1 MTATALARI
10 EAEIGWQNVERKH
23 VVEEGRLRRFAE
35 AIGDSNPR
43 WREEAPPTFLVT
55 MLAEPPDFAPA
66 LDYGAGWL
74 NAGDRFEY
82 FRSIRAGD
90 ELRSQSRLT
99 NAFEKHGSTGV
110 MLFLM
115 FETSFRNS
123 DGQLVARHIGT
134 RIRR

>member
-1 MTATALARI
+1 MTAGALARI
-10 EAEIGWQNVERKH
+10 EADIGRQSADRTH
-23 VVEEGRLRRFAE
+23 VVEGGHLRRFAT

-43 WREEAPPTFLVT
+43 WHDQAPPTFLVT
-55 MLAEPPDFAPA
+55 MLAEPPDFAAA

-82 FRSIRAGD
+82 VQPIHAGD

-99 NAFEKHGSTGV
+99 NAYEKKGSTGL
-110 MLFLM
+110 MLFLV
-115 FETSFRNS
+115 FETAFRNAAG
-123 DGQLVARHIGT
+123 DLVAKHLGT